1 MIHILTVTRN
11 YLIMKNIVTLVLSFS
26 LMTPIFSQLPEKLS
40 VDSLFENWNSINVPG
55 GSISIIK
62 NGEII
67 YANGYGSADL
77 EHDIPI
83 TPSTVFYIGSTSK
96 QFVTFCILLLEEQ
109 GKINLDDKIQNYFP
123 DFPEYDSP
131 LTIRHFIHH
140 TSGVR
145 DYLTLMYLKGRSYL
159 DHSEVS
165 EVYDL
170 VKNQSELNFS
180 PGDQYLYSNSCYFM
194 LALIAEKASGKSL
207 REFAHENIFKP
218 LGMNNSLF
226 YDDISDMIRNR
237 AFSYEKTESGFKNLV
252 SRFDLVGSGGV
263 YSTVLDL
270 ALWDQNFYQNKLG
283 KGGQEII
290 DKMHQEGVL
299 NSGKTAGYAFALI
312 NGTYRGL
319 NTVNHGGSLAGYRS
333 QLLRFPDQK
342 FSVIVLA
349 NRSDADSSGK
359 AYNIAD
365 IFLADQ
371 FIEKDQSETNPK
383 RKNRDIKL
391 DKSHLTAFC
400 ASYWNDKE
408 SYSRKIYL
416 KNDTLRYSRNVNNES
431 KLVPIGKNEF
441 RMEGVSADLLV
452 RFERNSD
459 NVKSMIVTLNNGT
472 PSESIAYKPI
482 TYEIEDYKKYEG
494 SFYSKELNVSYD
506 LATTDDKLILYVDGK
521 EISSMDV
528 IKEYTLSNG
537 NFGVFE
543 FFGSSGGIEGFKLM
557 AGRVKNLR
565 FTKN

>member
-1 MIHILTVTRN
+1 
-11 YLIMKNIVTLVLSFS
+11 MKNIITLVLSLS
-26 LMTPIFSQLPEKLS
+26 LTSPIFSQLPEKIS
-40 VDSLFENWNSINVPG
+40 VDSLFENWKSINVPG

-62 NGEII
+62 NGKII

-77 EHDIPI
+77 EHDIPN

-96 QFVTFCILLLEEQ
+96 QFVTFSILLLEEQ

-170 VKNQSELNFS
+170 IKNQSELNFS

-207 REFAHENIFKP
+207 REFAHENIFEP

-226 YDDISDMIRNR
+226 YDDITDMIKNR
-237 AFSYEKTESGFKNLV
+237 AFSYEKTESGFDNLV

-263 YSTVLDL
+263 YSTVQDL

-290 DKMHQEGVL
+290 DKMHQEGIL
-299 NSGKTAGYAFALI
+299 NNGKTAGYAFALI
-312 NGTYRGL
+312 NGTYKGL
-319 NTVNHGGSLAGYRS
+319 RTVNHGGSLAGYRS

-349 NRSDADSSGK
+349 NRGDAGSSGK
-359 AYNIAD
+359 AYKIAD
-365 IFLADQ
+365 IFLEDQ
-371 FIEKDQSETNPK
+371 FIEKAQSETNTV
-383 RKNRDIKL
+383 RKNREIKL
-391 DKSHLTAFC
+391 GKSQLTKFC
-400 ASYWNDKE
+400 ASYWNDKD

-416 KNDTLRYSRNVNNES
+416 KNDTLIYSRGDNNES
-431 KLVPIGKNEF
+431 KLIPISKNEF
-441 RMEGVSADLLV
+441 RMDGVAADLIV
-452 RFERNSD
+452 KFEKTREG
-459 NVKSMIVTLNNGT
+459 VKSMIVTIDNGT
-472 PSESIAYKPI
+472 PIKSIAFEPL
-482 TYEIEDYKKYEG
+482 TYGVKEYKKYEG
-494 SFYSKELNVSYD
+494 SYYSKELNVNYD
-506 LATTDDKLILYVDGK
+506 LIIANGQLILYINGK
-521 EISSMDV
+521 EISTMEAV
-528 IKEYTLSNG
+528 RENTLSSSD
-537 NFGVFE
+537 FGVFE
-543 FFGSSGGIEGFKLM
+543 FFDSTADSIEGFKLM
-557 AGRVKNLR
+557 AGRVRNLK
-565 FTKN
+565 FIKK